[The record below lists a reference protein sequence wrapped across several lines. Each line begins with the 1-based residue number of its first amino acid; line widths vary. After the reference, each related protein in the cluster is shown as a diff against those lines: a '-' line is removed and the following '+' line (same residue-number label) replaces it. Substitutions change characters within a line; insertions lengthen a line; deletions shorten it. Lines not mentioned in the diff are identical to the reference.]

1 LNDYEWQLIEPL
13 LPAPKTRGRK
23 IEDSRREILNAIFYL
38 VGNGCGWRN
47 LPHALP
53 PYGIV
58 SYYYH
63 LWRKDH
69 TWQAINDIL
78 PNQLRRA
85 HRRNS
90 QSTAGIL
97 DSQNVKTTE
106 VGGERGFDAGK
117 LVKGRKRHLLV
128 DTLGLLLV
136 VIVTAANVQ
145 DRDSARIVLEK
156 ARWRFPSLKLI
167 WLNRYRRLAKDYEH
181 RCESSEALVQV
192 AMVRLMLACL
202 ARKEL
207 ARQQQQE
214 KRRKQAAEA
223 SKVGFALAA

>member
-1 LNDYEWQLIEPL
+1 MNNRKAYSTDLNDYEWQLIEPL

-23 IEDSRREILNAIFYL
+23 IEDSRREILNAIFYQ

-53 PYGIV
+53 PYGVV

-90 QSTAGIL
+90 QPTAGIL

-117 LVKGRKRHLLV
+117 LAAKFDRKKINH
-128 DTLGLLLV
+128 
-136 VIVTAANVQ
+136 Q
-145 DRDSARIVLEK
+145 
-156 ARWRFPSLKLI
+156 
-167 WLNRYRRLAKDYEH
+167 
-181 RCESSEALVQV
+181 
-192 AMVRLMLACL
+192 
-202 ARKEL
+202 
-207 ARQQQQE
+207 
-214 KRRKQAAEA
+214 
-223 SKVGFALAA
+223 LAALSLSQSKAVSQP